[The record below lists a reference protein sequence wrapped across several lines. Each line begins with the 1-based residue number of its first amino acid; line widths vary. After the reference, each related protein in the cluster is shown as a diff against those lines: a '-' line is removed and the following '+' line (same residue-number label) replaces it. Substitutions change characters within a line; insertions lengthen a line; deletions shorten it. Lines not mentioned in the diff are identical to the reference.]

1 MSNQQI
7 HEKTVIDEVIENLI
21 RKTDFLEKE
30 LSAKNETIL
39 KKEEQTQALIADFE
53 QKFSNLVIQSPKP
66 DFSEVNMTVKN
77 ALASI
82 NNNMEKWP
90 KPLKK
95 EYRFLFFPEQLRSV
109 EYVRAVLTR
118 VILCILG
125 LVFMIFTYLLLK
137 GQSK

>member
-7 HEKTVIDEVIENLI
+7 PEKTVIDEVIENLI

-53 QKFSNLVIQSPKP
+53 QKFGNVVIQSPKP
-66 DFSEVNMTVKN
+66 DFSEVNTTIKN

-125 LVFMIFTYLLLK
+125 LVFMIFTYQLLK
-137 GQSK
+137 GHLK